1 MLDAIVVVNDN
12 NLNNILIFLVKKLF
26 KEIKTIYIIIEM
38 VETEI
43 NNYINKKCYNCCH
56 FKKENMELYKLN
68 LPNKILNNIINY
80 SMDEEDECTICQEW
94 RDNQEL
100 IRCHLN
106 LKRRHNRNV
115 EDDIIIFL
123 TVYEIPPYDYIK
135 QFLKIPKKKYG
146 MIDDILRMLCY
157 SQEKGQDVKENIKLF
172 IESKIFNVKNTVR
185 DINSIIKMMYERS
198 KTNQLNY
205 YPVLKL

>member
-12 NLNNILIFLVKKLF
+12 NLNNILIFIVKKVF

-43 NNYINKKCYNCCH
+43 NNYINKKCYNCCR

-135 QFLKIPKKKYG
+135 QFLKIPKKEYG

-172 IESKIFNVKNTVR
+172 IESKNFNVQNTLR
-185 DINSIIKMMYERS
+185 DINIIFKMMYERS
-198 KTNQLNY
+198 KTNQLN
-205 YPVLKL
+205 